1 MNIKDRIIKEV
12 KGVSFRVITESGK
25 ERTVS
30 YIFTNVD
37 KSEITAEYNDTTNK
51 YQLSVNIE
59 GRLLERGID
68 ISMNN
73 RCPKCGSDMYNSVLD
88 SCPPLYMQRCTNCG
102 WTIRSG
108 YNFALNN
115 PCKTCPNHT
124 QNGGSG
130 VCACTLGMPK
140 IN

>member
-1 MNIKDRIIKEV
+1 MKDEIIKEV
-12 KGVSFRVITESGK
+12 KGISFYVATESGK

-30 YIFTNVD
+30 YIFTNID

-59 GRLLERGID
+59 GRLLEIGID

-73 RCPKCGSDMYNSVLD
+73 RCPKCGSEMQDLALTSLPPIYVKRCYQCGYEERSNSTF
-88 SCPPLYMQRCTNCG
+88 S
-102 WTIRSG
+102 
-108 YNFALNN
+108 LNN
-115 PCKTCPNHT
+115 HCKKCLNHT

-130 VCACTLGMPK
+130 VCVCTLGIPK

>member
-59 GRLLERGID
+59 AD
-68 ISMNN
+68 
-73 RCPKCGSDMYNSVLD
+73 Y
-88 SCPPLYMQRCTNCG
+88 
-102 WTIRSG
+102 
-108 YNFALNN
+108 
-115 PCKTCPNHT
+115 
-124 QNGGSG
+124 
-130 VCACTLGMPK
+130 
-140 IN
+140 